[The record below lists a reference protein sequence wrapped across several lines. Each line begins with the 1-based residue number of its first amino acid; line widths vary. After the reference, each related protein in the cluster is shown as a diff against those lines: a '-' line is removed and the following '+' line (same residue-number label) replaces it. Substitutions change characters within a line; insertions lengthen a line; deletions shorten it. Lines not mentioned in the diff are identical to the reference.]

1 MKQYIISILG
11 VTVLCTLTQLITPSN
26 RQKYIKIITGMIILS
41 TIASPILKI
50 KNINLFSDFSLE
62 QSEINE
68 NLQTELVAKELKK
81 QVEDDIEKRIL
92 DEFSKKSEAEVKV
105 GISDTGEITGISEIK
120 IKTDAP
126 SQKIVEKMC
135 EIYGTKKHE
144 VTIYG
149 YQKTK

>member
-11 VTVLCTLTQLITPSN
+11 VTVLCTLPQLITPSN
-26 RQKYIKIITGMIILS
+26 HQKYIKIITGMIILS

-92 DEFSKKSEAEVKV
+92 DEFSKKSEAEVRV
-105 GISDTGEITGISEIK
+105 GVSDTGEITGISEIK
-120 IKTDAP
+120 IKTNAP
-126 SQKIVEKMC
+126 SQKIINRMC
-135 EIYGTKKHE
+135 EIYGTENHE

-149 YQKTK
+149 Y